1 MPSSFKISRETNNMS
16 SIGNVL
22 NDIFE
27 DSVIYLQLFDGEESG
42 DEDDFKESYISYIGG
57 LLYILK
63 KLSYSKVFLS
73 LTTPP
78 EN

>member
-27 DSVIYLQLFDGEESG
+27 DSVTFLQLFDGEESG
-42 DEDDFKESYISYIGG
+42 DEDGFNKFYISLIYIRTIKIM
-57 LLYILK
+57 L
-63 KLSYSKVFLS
+63 
-73 LTTPP
+73 
-78 EN
+78 

>member
-42 DEDDFKESYISYIGG
+42 DEDDFNESYISYIGG

>member
-27 DSVIYLQLFDGEESG
+27 DSVIFLQLFDGEESG
-42 DEDDFKESYISYIGG
+42 DEDGFNESYILIYRR
-57 LLYILK
+57 
-63 KLSYSKVFLS
+63 
-73 LTTPP
+73 PP
-78 EN
+78 IY

>member
-27 DSVIYLQLFDGEESG
+27 DSVIFLQLFDGEESG
-42 DEDDFKESYISYIGG
+42 DEDGFNESYISYIGG
-57 LLYILK
+57 LLYIEETEL
-63 KLSYSKVFLS
+63 
-73 LTTPP
+73 
-78 EN
+78 

>member
-42 DEDDFKESYISYIGG
+42 DEDDFNESYISYIGG
-57 LLYILK
+57 LLV
-63 KLSYSKVFLS
+63 S
-73 LTTPP
+73 
-78 EN
+78 